1 LTDPILELDCV
12 ELRFGARLAA
22 SAPRLTVQR
31 GEWLALVGPN
41 ASGKTTLLRCIVGRL
56 PPANGVVKVGSRSL
70 YPVASWRGHLPGY
83 AVPPDELPPF
93 LSVRQCLEIYANAH
107 GAEKV
112 PDRSEAL
119 CRDLGLLAHEHELI
133 RNLSLGTR
141 QKLAVVLALLTE
153 PSVLALDEVFNGLD
167 IGSALVLKRFLREC
181 VERQGLTVLLATHA
195 LDVVVDCCSRL
206 VLLDGGKLVLDWN
219 TAQLR
224 RFSATSQLELALAD
238 ALGGIGR

>member
-1 LTDPILELDCV
+1 MNEPLLELDAV

-22 SAPRLTVQR
+22 SAPRLMVQR

-56 PPANGVVKVGSRSL
+56 PPARGEVRLEGGLL
-70 YPVASWRGHLPGY
+70 YPLESWRGRLPGY

-93 LSVRQCLEIYANAH
+93 LTLRQCLEIYANAH
-107 GAEKV
+107 GAEQV
-112 PDRSEAL
+112 PAASEAL

-153 PSVLALDEVFNGLD
+153 PSLLALDEVFNGLD
-167 IGSALVLKRFLREC
+167 IRSALVLKQFLRDR
-181 VERQGLTVLLATHA
+181 VEQQGLTVLLATHA
-195 LDVVVDCCSRL
+195 LDLVTDCCNRL
-206 VLLDGGKLVLDWN
+206 VLIDAGKLVLDWN
-219 TAQLR
+219 TSQLR
-224 RFSATSQLELALAD
+224 RFTTTRALEQALVD
-238 ALGGIGR
+238 ALRPAG